1 MTTLLSTETTRL
13 DGQKKLAK
21 EIGILIEEIT
31 TVIEQFGIHLQIQK
45 YEIEERI
52 NQLEVVLTTVFEDFE
67 QHFQKEISGCKGKGS
82 LMLLN

>member
-1 MTTLLSTETTRL
+1 MLNTETTRL
-13 DGQKKLAK
+13 NGQKKLAK
-21 EIGILIEEIT
+21 EMGILIEEIT

-52 NQLEVVLTTVFEDFE
+52 NQLEVALTTVFEDFE
-67 QHFQKEISGCKGKGS
+67 QHFQKEISECKSKGS

>member
-1 MTTLLSTETTRL
+1 M
-13 DGQKKLAK
+13 
-21 EIGILIEEIT
+21 
-31 TVIEQFGIHLQIQK
+31 IEQFGIHLQIQK

-52 NQLEVVLTTVFEDFE
+52 NQLEVALTTVFEDFE